1 VHEMAAWRPM
11 WRRGTIEPRQVP
23 QKLFNSRSSQPGV
36 FTKLPDPSIRHEKVR
51 QCARFHAPE
60 FASPALWLG
69 DVMLMRRTPRAL
81 AVVAA
86 LAAGACQVA
95 KSSNPLTPTVAGPIP
110 GVTITAPRIMQPS
123 TGSRISAEQQPIA
136 LTVGNASTS
145 GVRPLSYG
153 FDVAADAGFTN
164 KVFTRDGIVPGDGG
178 QTTLRLPDALASGR
192 SYFWRARAQDGANT
206 GPYTA
211 AADFNVF
218 TPVVINAPV
227 LISPVNDVTIN
238 SLRPRFSFSNASR
251 SGPAGAITYAVQ
263 VSDTPSFSS
272 VAVWTVAEQAG
283 QTNLD
288 APIDLPAGTQFF
300 WRVLASDPTTRGPF
314 SATASFRTPVPVV
327 TPPPTGPGPADAIN
341 VGQVTFLNNPPDLGS
356 WARTAKI
363 TFIQFRSDALI
374 VDFDRRTG
382 AGRWPN
388 RPFNPGDP
396 PGAGGI
402 QYTLGMCF
410 NISAQWY
417 CSAAIQFWQDRPLEA
432 AAAPSSIPQTW
443 YYDARRWGPMTGY
456 LPAQGEMVGIFVVAG
471 NVRNISSSSLLL
483 AKERSSIV
491 LVPFDRGNGT
501 VFTFSA
507 GSLPLSFRR

>member
-1 VHEMAAWRPM
+1 
-11 WRRGTIEPRQVP
+11 
-23 QKLFNSRSSQPGV
+23 
-36 FTKLPDPSIRHEKVR
+36 
-51 QCARFHAPE
+51 
-60 FASPALWLG
+60 
-69 DVMLMRRTPRAL
+69 MLMSRTARAL

-110 GVTITAPRIMQPS
+110 GVTITAPSIRQPS
-123 TGSRISAEQQPIA
+123 TGSKISADQQPIA

-145 GVRPLSYG
+145 GVRPLSYV

-178 QTTLRLPDALASGR
+178 QTTMRLPDALASGR

-206 GPYTA
+206 GPYTSS
-211 AADFNVF
+211 DFNVF
-218 TPVVINAPV
+218 TPVVLNAPV
-227 LISPVNDVTIN
+227 LIAPVNDVTVN

-263 VSDTPSFSS
+263 VSESSAFSS
-272 VAVWTVAEQAG
+272 GLQWTVAEQPG

-288 APIDLPAGTQFF
+288 APSDLPAGIQLF
-300 WRVLASDPTTRGPF
+300 WRVLASDPTTKGPF
-314 SATASFRTPVPVV
+314 SATASFHTPVPVV
-327 TPPPTGPGPADAIN
+327 LPPPGPGPADGID
-341 VGQVTFLNNPPDLGS
+341 VGQVTFLNNPPDVGS

-374 VDFDRRTG
+374 VDFDKRTG

-388 RPFNPGDP
+388 LPFNPGDP

-402 QYTLGMCF
+402 QYTLGLCF
-410 NISAQWY
+410 NIGGRWY
-417 CSAAIQFWQDRPLEA
+417 CSAAVQFWQDRPLEA

-443 YYDARRWGPMTGY
+443 YYDARRWGPMAGY
-456 LPAQGEMVGIFVVAG
+456 LPAQGETVGIFVVAG
-471 NVRNISSSSLLL
+471 NVRNVLNSSLLI
-483 AKERSSIV
+483 ARERSNIV

-501 VFTFSA
+501 VFTFSS
-507 GSLPLSFRR
+507 GRQPPSLRR